1 MRNIKRTLITIA
13 AMILACVISVSA
25 TYAYVYDRSETA
37 VTTFSVADEV
47 QS

>member
-1 MRNIKRTLITIA
+1 MKKTLLTIA
-13 AMILACVISVSA
+13 AMILACVISVAS

-37 VTTFSVADEV
+37 ISTFSVAEEV